1 MSKELQQVVGEA
13 LALDVES
20 QGILVDTLM
29 VNLAHTEPAFLDEW
43 LDESARRF
51 EAYESGEETAVDMG
65 EAIET
70 IRQQLHQ

>member
-29 VNLAHTEPAFLDEW
+29 VNLAHAEPAFLDEW

-51 EAYESGEETAVDMG
+51 EAYERGEETAVDMD

-70 IRQQLHQ
+70 IRRQLPR